1 MRGHS
6 DATYV
11 AAIETGL
18 VAKYWYPFSCYYNQ
32 RVAAVIEIDLFYKY
46 SSLVFSCICSYG
58 FL

>member
-18 VAKYWYPFSCYYNQ
+18 VAKYWYPISYYFNM
-32 RVAAVIEIDLFYKY
+32 RDATISNAACVIIIDF
-46 SSLVFSCICSYG
+46 F
-58 FL
+58 F